1 MIDSSRMIL
10 PLLLVPL
17 PIVTVFLLLR
27 AETQTP
33 RNKRQVRLWKPL
45 STALVILI
53 AALSFTQPMH
63 APLYSALILVGLAL
77 SLAGDWLLIDADERP
92 GLFVS
97 GLAAFLF
104 AHIAYIAAF
113 AYAQL
118 ARSTPFDFNRAALA
132 AAVLALI
139 GMVLYFY
146 LRPSLGNLRQPVLLY
161 MTVISL
167 MVHQAFSG
175 VQIGGGLLAQPS
187 LAMGGAL
194 LFYMSD
200 FMLAINKFVFDGE
213 GERNSIWVLS
223 TYYCAQLFIAL
234 SASFVR

>member
-1 MIDSSRMIL
+1 MAL
-10 PLLLVPL
+10 PLLPIPL
-17 PIVTVFLLLR
+17 LIVAVFLLLR
-27 AETQTP
+27 AETRRP
-33 RNKRQVRLWKPL
+33 RHKPQIKLWKPL

-53 AALSFTQPMH
+53 AILSFTQPMH
-63 APLYSALILVGLAL
+63 VPLYSALVLIGLVL
-77 SLAGDWLLIDADERP
+77 SLVGDWLLIDSDERP
-92 GLFVS
+92 RLFVA
-97 GLAAFLF
+97 GLSAFLL
-104 AHIAYIAAF
+104 AHVAYIAAF
-113 AYAQL
+113 AYAQIV
-118 ARSTPFDFNRAALA
+118 RRTPFDLNRAALA
-132 AAVLALI
+132 AAVLAII

-146 LRPSLGNLRQPVLLY
+146 LHPSLGNLRQPVLLY

-175 VQIGGGLLAQPS
+175 VQLGGSLLAQPA

-200 FMLAINKFVFDGE
+200 LMLAINKFVFDGE
-213 GERNSIWVLS
+213 GEHNTIWVLS